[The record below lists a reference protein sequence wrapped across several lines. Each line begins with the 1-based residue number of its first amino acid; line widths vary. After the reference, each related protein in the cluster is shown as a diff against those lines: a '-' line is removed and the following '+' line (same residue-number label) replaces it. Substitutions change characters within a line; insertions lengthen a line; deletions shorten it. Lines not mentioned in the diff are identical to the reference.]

1 MEEETKMKYRILVTG
16 ANGQLGNEIRCLS
29 SKYTDYEYVFTD
41 VAELDITN
49 LSSLNEF
56 FQKNGKFDFLINCAA
71 YTAVDAAETNQ
82 ELAFKLNTTAVDMLV
97 EMAGK
102 YGFFLVQIST
112 DYVFDGEKN
121 RPYDEDDVPIP
132 SSVYGKT
139 KREAEH
145 LVFYSDINAIV
156 IRTAWLYSTFGKNF
170 VKSMIKYGTER
181 DELNVVFDQVG
192 TPTYAYDLADAI
204 LQILPQLQAMPKP
217 YTDIFHYTNEGVCSW
232 YDFTQHILR
241 HENIDCKVNPIR
253 SEQYPTPAKRP
264 AFSVLDKSKI
274 KNKFNITIPYW
285 TDSLD
290 VMLNKLK
297 KSNV

>member
-1 MEEETKMKYRILVTG
+1 MKSRILVTG
-16 ANGQLGNEIRCLS
+16 ANGQLGSELRELS
-29 SKYTDYEYVFTD
+29 AKYTDYEFTFTD

-49 LSSLNEF
+49 IDSLNAY
-56 FQKNGKFDFLINCAA
+56 FQSQPKFDFLINCAA
-71 YTAVDAAETNQ
+71 YTAVDAAESNQ

-102 YGFFLVQIST
+102 YGFFLIQIST

-121 RPYDEDDVPIP
+121 RPYDEEDVPIP
-132 SSVYGKT
+132 SSIYGKT
-139 KREAEH
+139 KNDAER
-145 LVFYSDINAIV
+145 LILYSDIRAIV
-156 IRTAWLYSTFGKNF
+156 IRTAWLYSTYGKNF

-192 TPTYAYDLADAI
+192 TPTYAADLADAI

-217 YTDIFHYTNEGVCSW
+217 YTDLFHYTNEGVCSW

-241 HENIDCKVNPIR
+241 HENINCRVNPIR

-274 KNKFNITIPYW
+274 KTKFGITIPYW
-285 TDSLD
+285 NDSLD
-290 VMLNKLK
+290 VMLKKLK
-297 KSNV
+297 EKGE

>member
-1 MEEETKMKYRILVTG
+1 MKSRILVTG
-16 ANGQLGNEIRCLS
+16 ANGQLGSELRELS
-29 SKYTDYEYVFTD
+29 AKYTDYEFTFTD

-49 LSSLNEF
+49 IDSLNAY
-56 FQKNGKFDFLINCAA
+56 FQSQPKFDFLINCAA

-102 YGFFLVQIST
+102 YGFFLIQIST

-121 RPYDEDDVPIP
+121 RPYDEEDVPIP
-132 SSVYGKT
+132 SSIYGKT
-139 KREAEH
+139 KNDAER
-145 LVFYSDINAIV
+145 LILYSDIRAIV
-156 IRTAWLYSTFGKNF
+156 IRTAWLYSTYGKNF

-192 TPTYAYDLADAI
+192 TPTYAADLADAI

-217 YTDIFHYTNEGVCSW
+217 YTDLFHYTNEGVCSW

-241 HENIDCKVNPIR
+241 HENINCRVNPIR

-274 KNKFNITIPYW
+274 KTKFGITIPYW

-290 VMLNKLK
+290 VMLKKLK
-297 KSNV
+297 EMNN

>member
-1 MEEETKMKYRILVTG
+1 MKCRILVTG
-16 ANGQLGNEIRCLS
+16 ANGQLGSELRELS
-29 SKYTDYEYVFTD
+29 AKYTDYEFTFTD

-49 LSSLNEF
+49 IDSLNAY
-56 FQKNGKFDFLINCAA
+56 FQSQPKFDFLINCAA

-102 YGFFLVQIST
+102 YGFFLIQIST

-121 RPYDEDDVPIP
+121 RPYDEEDVPIP
-132 SSVYGKT
+132 SSIYGKT
-139 KREAEH
+139 KNDAER
-145 LVFYSDINAIV
+145 LILYSDIRAIV
-156 IRTAWLYSTFGKNF
+156 IRTAWLYSTYGKNF

-192 TPTYAYDLADAI
+192 TPTYARDLADAI

-217 YTDIFHYTNEGVCSW
+217 YPDLFHYTNEGVCSW

-241 HENIDCKVNPIR
+241 HENINCRVNPIR

-274 KNKFNITIPYW
+274 KTKFGITIPYW

-290 VMLNKLK
+290 VMLKKLK
-297 KSNV
+297 EMNN

>member
-1 MEEETKMKYRILVTG
+1 MKYRILVTG
-16 ANGQLGNEIRCLS
+16 ANGQLGSELRELS
-29 SKYTDYEYVFTD
+29 AKYTDYEFTFTD
-41 VAELDITN
+41 VAELDIT
-49 LSSLNEF
+49 SIDSLNAY
-56 FQKNGKFDFLINCAA
+56 FQSQPKFDFLINCAA
-71 YTAVDAAETNQ
+71 YTAVDAAESNQ

-102 YGFFLVQIST
+102 YGFFLIQIST

-121 RPYDEDDVPIP
+121 RPYDEEDVPIP
-132 SSVYGKT
+132 SSIYGKT
-139 KREAEH
+139 KNDAER
-145 LVFYSDINAIV
+145 LILYSDIRAIV
-156 IRTAWLYSTFGKNF
+156 IRTAWLYSTYGKNF

-192 TPTYAYDLADAI
+192 TPTYAADLADAI

-217 YTDIFHYTNEGVCSW
+217 YTDLFHYTNEGVCSW

-241 HENIDCKVNPIR
+241 HENINCRVNPIR

-274 KNKFNITIPYW
+274 KTKFGITIPYW

-290 VMLNKLK
+290 VMLKKLK
-297 KSNV
+297 EKGE

>member
-1 MEEETKMKYRILVTG
+1 MKYRILVTG
-16 ANGQLGNEIRCLS
+16 ANGQLGNELRELS
-29 SKYTDYEYVFTD
+29 AKYSDYEYVFTD
-41 VAELDITN
+41 VAELDITS
-49 LSSLNEF
+49 LSALNDF

-71 YTAVDAAETNQ
+71 YTAVDAAESNQ

-102 YGFFLVQIST
+102 YGFFLIQIST

-121 RPYDEDDVPIP
+121 RPYDEEDVPIP
-132 SSVYGKT
+132 SSIYGKT
-139 KREAEH
+139 KNDAER
-145 LVFYSDINAIV
+145 LILYSDIRAIV
-156 IRTAWLYSTFGKNF
+156 IRTAWLYSTYGKNF

-192 TPTYAYDLADAI
+192 TPTYAADLADAI

-217 YTDIFHYTNEGVCSW
+217 YTDLFHYTNEGVCSW

-241 HENIDCKVNPIR
+241 HENINCRVNPIR

-274 KNKFNITIPYW
+274 KTKFGITIPYW

-290 VMLNKLK
+290 VMLKKLK
-297 KSNV
+297 EMNN

>member
-1 MEEETKMKYRILVTG
+1 MKCRILVTG
-16 ANGQLGNEIRCLS
+16 ANGQLGSELRELS
-29 SKYTDYEYVFTD
+29 AKYTDYEFTFTD
-41 VAELDITN
+41 VAELDIT
-49 LSSLNEF
+49 SIDSLNAY
-56 FQKNGKFDFLINCAA
+56 FQSQPKFDFLINCAA
-71 YTAVDAAETNQ
+71 YTAVDAAESNQ

-102 YGFFLVQIST
+102 YGFFLIQIST

-121 RPYDEDDVPIP
+121 RPYDEEDVPIP
-132 SSVYGKT
+132 SSIYGKT
-139 KREAEH
+139 KNDAER
-145 LVFYSDINAIV
+145 LILYSDIRAIV
-156 IRTAWLYSTFGKNF
+156 IRTAWLYSTYGKNF

-192 TPTYAYDLADAI
+192 TPTYAADLADAI

-217 YTDIFHYTNEGVCSW
+217 YTDLFHYTNEGVCSW

-241 HENIDCKVNPIR
+241 HENINCRVNPIR

-274 KNKFNITIPYW
+274 KTKFGINIPYW

-290 VMLNKLK
+290 VMLKKLK
-297 KSNV
+297 EMNN

>member
-1 MEEETKMKYRILVTG
+1 MKSRILVTG
-16 ANGQLGNEIRCLS
+16 ANGQLGSELRELS
-29 SKYTDYEYVFTD
+29 AKYTDYEFTFTD

-49 LSSLNEF
+49 IDSLNAY
-56 FQKNGKFDFLINCAA
+56 FQSQPKFDFLINCAA
-71 YTAVDAAETNQ
+71 YTAVDAAESNQ

-102 YGFFLVQIST
+102 YGFFLIQIST

-121 RPYDEDDVPIP
+121 RPYDEEDVPIP
-132 SSVYGKT
+132 SSIYGKT
-139 KREAEH
+139 KNDAER
-145 LVFYSDINAIV
+145 LILYSDIRAIV
-156 IRTAWLYSTFGKNF
+156 IRTAWLYSTYGKNF

-192 TPTYAYDLADAI
+192 TPTYAADLADAI

-217 YTDIFHYTNEGVCSW
+217 YTDLFHYTNEGVCSW

-241 HENIDCKVNPIR
+241 HENINCRVNPIR

-274 KNKFNITIPYW
+274 KTKFGITIPYW

-290 VMLNKLK
+290 VMLKKLK
-297 KSNV
+297 EMNN

>member
-1 MEEETKMKYRILVTG
+1 MKYRILVTG
-16 ANGQLGNEIRCLS
+16 ANGQLGNELRELS
-29 SKYTDYEYVFTD
+29 VKYSDYEYVFTD
-41 VAELDITN
+41 VAELDITS
-49 LSSLNEF
+49 LSALNDF

-71 YTAVDAAETNQ
+71 YTAVDAAESNQ

-102 YGFFLVQIST
+102 YGFFLIQIST

-121 RPYDEDDVPIP
+121 RPYDEEDVPIP
-132 SSVYGKT
+132 SSIYGKT
-139 KREAEH
+139 KNDAER
-145 LVFYSDINAIV
+145 LILYSDIRAIV
-156 IRTAWLYSTFGKNF
+156 IRTAWLYSTYGKNF

-192 TPTYAYDLADAI
+192 TPTYAADLADAI

-217 YTDIFHYTNEGVCSW
+217 YTDLFHYTNEGVCSW

-241 HENIDCKVNPIR
+241 HENINCRVNPIR

-274 KNKFNITIPYW
+274 KAKFGITIPYW

-290 VMLNKLK
+290 EMLKKLK
-297 KSNV
+297 DKTNA

>member
-1 MEEETKMKYRILVTG
+1 MKYRILVTG
-16 ANGQLGNEIRCLS
+16 ANGQLGNEIRDLS
-29 SKYTDYEYVFTD
+29 AKYNDYEYVFTD
-41 VAELDITN
+41 VAELDIT
-49 LSSLNEF
+49 SVDALNDF

-71 YTAVDAAETNQ
+71 YTAVDAAEQNQ

-121 RPYDEDDVPIP
+121 RPYDEEDVPIP

-139 KREAEH
+139 KSDAEH
-145 LVFYSDINAIV
+145 LILYSDINAIV
-156 IRTAWLYSTFGKNF
+156 IRTAWLYSTYGKNF

-204 LQILPQLQAMPKP
+204 LQILPQLEAMPKP
-217 YTDIFHYTNEGVCSW
+217 YTDLFHYTNEGVCSW

-297 KSNV
+297 EVNN

>member
-1 MEEETKMKYRILVTG
+1 MKYRILVTG
-16 ANGQLGNEIRCLS
+16 ANGQLGNELRELS
-29 SKYTDYEYVFTD
+29 AKYSDYEYVFTD
-41 VAELDITN
+41 VAELDITS
-49 LSSLNEF
+49 LSALNDF

-102 YGFFLVQIST
+102 YGFFLIQIST

-121 RPYDEDDVPIP
+121 RPYDEEDVPIP
-132 SSVYGKT
+132 SSIYGKT
-139 KREAEH
+139 KNDAER
-145 LVFYSDINAIV
+145 LILYSDIRAIV
-156 IRTAWLYSTFGKNF
+156 IRTAWLYSTYGKNF

-192 TPTYAYDLADAI
+192 TPTYAADLADAI

-217 YTDIFHYTNEGVCSW
+217 YTDLFHYTNEGVCSW

-241 HENIDCKVNPIR
+241 HENINCRVNPIR
-253 SEQYPTPAKRP
+253 SEQYSTPAKRP

-274 KNKFNITIPYW
+274 KTKFGITIPYW

-290 VMLNKLK
+290 VMLKKLK
-297 KSNV
+297 EMNN

>member
-1 MEEETKMKYRILVTG
+1 MKSRILVTG
-16 ANGQLGNEIRCLS
+16 ANGQLGSELRELS
-29 SKYTDYEYVFTD
+29 AKYTDYEFTFTD

-49 LSSLNEF
+49 IDSLNAY
-56 FQKNGKFDFLINCAA
+56 FQSQPKFDFLINCAA

-102 YGFFLVQIST
+102 YGFFLIQIST

-139 KREAEH
+139 KNDAER
-145 LVFYSDINAIV
+145 LILYSDVNAIV
-156 IRTAWLYSTFGKNF
+156 IRTAWLYSTYGKNF

-217 YTDIFHYTNEGVCSW
+217 YTDLFHYTNEGVCSW

-241 HENIDCKVNPIR
+241 HENINCRVNPIR

-274 KNKFNITIPYW
+274 KTKFGITIPYW

-290 VMLNKLK
+290 VMLKKLK
-297 KSNV
+297 EKGE

>member
-1 MEEETKMKYRILVTG
+1 MKYRILVTG
-16 ANGQLGNEIRCLS
+16 ANGQLGSELRELS
-29 SKYTDYEYVFTD
+29 AKYTDYEFTFTD

-49 LSSLNEF
+49 IDLLNAY
-56 FQKNGKFDFLINCAA
+56 FQSQPKFDFLINCAA
-71 YTAVDAAETNQ
+71 YTAVDAAESNQ

-102 YGFFLVQIST
+102 YGFFLIQIST

-121 RPYDEDDVPIP
+121 RPYDEEDVPIP
-132 SSVYGKT
+132 SSIYGKT
-139 KREAEH
+139 KNDAER
-145 LVFYSDINAIV
+145 LILYSDIRAIV
-156 IRTAWLYSTFGKNF
+156 IRTAWLYSIYGKNF

-192 TPTYAYDLADAI
+192 TPTYAADLADAI

-217 YTDIFHYTNEGVCSW
+217 YTDLFHYTNEGVCSW

-241 HENIDCKVNPIR
+241 HENINCRVNPIR

-274 KNKFNITIPYW
+274 KTKFGITIPYW

-290 VMLNKLK
+290 VMLKKLK
-297 KSNV
+297 EKGE

>member
-1 MEEETKMKYRILVTG
+1 MKYRILVTG
-16 ANGQLGNEIRCLS
+16 ANGQLGSELRELS
-29 SKYTDYEYVFTD
+29 AKYTDYEFTFTD

-49 LSSLNEF
+49 IDSLNAY
-56 FQKNGKFDFLINCAA
+56 FQSQPKFDFLINCAA
-71 YTAVDAAETNQ
+71 YTAVDAAESNQ

-121 RPYDEDDVPIP
+121 RPYDEEDVPIP
-132 SSVYGKT
+132 SSIYGKT
-139 KREAEH
+139 KNDAER
-145 LVFYSDINAIV
+145 LILYSDIRAIV
-156 IRTAWLYSTFGKNF
+156 IRTAWLYSTYGKNF

-192 TPTYAYDLADAI
+192 TPTYAADLADAI

-217 YTDIFHYTNEGVCSW
+217 YTDLFHYTNEGVCSW

-241 HENIDCKVNPIR
+241 HENINCRVNPIR

-274 KNKFNITIPYW
+274 KTKFGITIPYW

-290 VMLNKLK
+290 EMLKKLK
-297 KSNV
+297 DKTNA

>member
-1 MEEETKMKYRILVTG
+1 MKSRILVTG
-16 ANGQLGNEIRCLS
+16 ANGQLGSELRELS
-29 SKYTDYEYVFTD
+29 AKYTDYEFTFTD

-49 LSSLNEF
+49 IDSLNAY
-56 FQKNGKFDFLINCAA
+56 FQSQPKFDFLINCAA
-71 YTAVDAAETNQ
+71 YTAVDAAESNQ

-102 YGFFLVQIST
+102 YGFFLIQIST

-121 RPYDEDDVPIP
+121 RPYDEEDVPIP
-132 SSVYGKT
+132 SSIYGKT
-139 KREAEH
+139 KNDAER
-145 LVFYSDINAIV
+145 LILYSDIRAIV
-156 IRTAWLYSTFGKNF
+156 IRTAWLYSTYGKNF

-192 TPTYAYDLADAI
+192 TPTYAADLADAI

-217 YTDIFHYTNEGVCSW
+217 YTDLFHYTNEGVCSW

-241 HENIDCKVNPIR
+241 HENINCRVTPIR

-274 KNKFNITIPYW
+274 KTKFGITIPYW

-290 VMLNKLK
+290 VMLKKLK
-297 KSNV
+297 EKGE

>member
-1 MEEETKMKYRILVTG
+1 MKSRILVTG
-16 ANGQLGNEIRCLS
+16 ANGQLGSELRELS
-29 SKYTDYEYVFTD
+29 AKYTDYEFTFTD

-49 LSSLNEF
+49 IDSLNAY
-56 FQKNGKFDFLINCAA
+56 FQSQPKFDFLINCAA
-71 YTAVDAAETNQ
+71 YTAVDAAESNQ

-102 YGFFLVQIST
+102 YGFFLIQIST

-121 RPYDEDDVPIP
+121 RPYDEEDVPIP
-132 SSVYGKT
+132 SSIYGKT
-139 KREAEH
+139 KNDAER
-145 LVFYSDINAIV
+145 LILYSDIRAIV
-156 IRTAWLYSTFGKNF
+156 IRTAWLYSTYGKNF

-192 TPTYAYDLADAI
+192 TPTYAADLADAI
-204 LQILPQLQAMPKP
+204 LQILPQLQALPKP
-217 YTDIFHYTNEGVCSW
+217 YTDLFHYTNEGVCSW

-241 HENIDCKVNPIR
+241 HENINCRVNPIR

-274 KNKFNITIPYW
+274 KTKFGITIPYW

-290 VMLNKLK
+290 VMLKKLK
-297 KSNV
+297 EKGE

>member
-1 MEEETKMKYRILVTG
+1 MKSRILVTG
-16 ANGQLGNEIRCLS
+16 ANGQLGSELRELS
-29 SKYTDYEYVFTD
+29 AKYTDYEFTFTD

-49 LSSLNEF
+49 IDSLNAY
-56 FQKNGKFDFLINCAA
+56 FQSQPKFDFLINCAA

-102 YGFFLVQIST
+102 YGFFLIQIST

-139 KREAEH
+139 KNDAER
-145 LVFYSDINAIV
+145 LILYSDVNAIV
-156 IRTAWLYSTFGKNF
+156 IRTAWLYSTYGKNF

-192 TPTYAYDLADAI
+192 TPTYAADLADAI

-217 YTDIFHYTNEGVCSW
+217 YTDLFHYTNEGVCSW

-241 HENIDCKVNPIR
+241 HENINCRVNPIR

-274 KNKFNITIPYW
+274 KTKFGITIPYW

-290 VMLNKLK
+290 VMLKKLK
-297 KSNV
+297 EKGE

>member
-1 MEEETKMKYRILVTG
+1 MKYRILVTG
-16 ANGQLGNEIRCLS
+16 ANGQLGSELRELS
-29 SKYTDYEYVFTD
+29 AKYTDYEFTFTD

-49 LSSLNEF
+49 IDSLNAY
-56 FQKNGKFDFLINCAA
+56 FQSQPKFDFLINCAA
-71 YTAVDAAETNQ
+71 YTAVDAAESNQ

-102 YGFFLVQIST
+102 YGFFLIQIST

-121 RPYDEDDVPIP
+121 RPYDEEDVPIP
-132 SSVYGKT
+132 SSIYGKT
-139 KREAEH
+139 KNDAER
-145 LVFYSDINAIV
+145 LILYSDIRAIV
-156 IRTAWLYSTFGKNF
+156 IRTAWLYSTYGKNF

-192 TPTYAYDLADAI
+192 TPTYAADLADAI

-217 YTDIFHYTNEGVCSW
+217 YTDLFHYTNEGVCSW

-241 HENIDCKVNPIR
+241 HENINCRVNPIR

-274 KNKFNITIPYW
+274 KTKFGITIPYW

-290 VMLNKLK
+290 VMLKKLK
-297 KSNV
+297 ENGE

>member
-1 MEEETKMKYRILVTG
+1 MKYRILVTG
-16 ANGQLGNEIRCLS
+16 ANGQLGNEIRDLS
-29 SKYTDYEYVFTD
+29 AKYNDYEYMFTD
-41 VAELDITN
+41 VAELDIT
-49 LSSLNEF
+49 SVDALNDF

-71 YTAVDAAETNQ
+71 YTAVDAAEQNQ

-121 RPYDEDDVPIP
+121 RPYDEEDVPIP

-139 KREAEH
+139 KNDAER
-145 LVFYSDINAIV
+145 LILYSDVNAIV
-156 IRTAWLYSTFGKNF
+156 IRTAWLYSTYGKNF

-204 LQILPQLQAMPKP
+204 LQILPQLEAMPKP
-217 YTDIFHYTNEGVCSW
+217 YTDLFHYTNEGVCSW

-253 SEQYPTPAKRP
+253 SDQYPTPATRP

-290 VMLNKLK
+290 VMLNKLNK
-297 KSNV
+297 K

>member
-1 MEEETKMKYRILVTG
+1 MKYRILVTG
-16 ANGQLGNEIRCLS
+16 ANGQLGSELRELS
-29 SKYTDYEYVFTD
+29 AKYTDYEFTFTD

-49 LSSLNEF
+49 IDSLNAY
-56 FQKNGKFDFLINCAA
+56 FQSQPKFDFLINCAA
-71 YTAVDAAETNQ
+71 YTAVDAAESNQ

-102 YGFFLVQIST
+102 YGFFLIQIST

-121 RPYDEDDVPIP
+121 RPYDEEDVPIP
-132 SSVYGKT
+132 SSIYGKT
-139 KREAEH
+139 KNDAER
-145 LVFYSDINAIV
+145 LILYSDIRAIV
-156 IRTAWLYSTFGKNF
+156 IRTAWLYSTYGKNF

-217 YTDIFHYTNEGVCSW
+217 YTDLFHYTNEGVCSW

-241 HENIDCKVNPIR
+241 HENINCRVNPIR

-274 KNKFNITIPYW
+274 KSKFGITIPYW

-290 VMLNKLK
+290 VMLKKLK
-297 KSNV
+297 KKESKG

>member
-1 MEEETKMKYRILVTG
+1 MKYRILVTG
-16 ANGQLGNEIRCLS
+16 ANGQLGSELRELS
-29 SKYTDYEYVFTD
+29 AKYSDYEYVFTD
-41 VAELDITN
+41 VAELDITS
-49 LSSLNEF
+49 LSALNDF

-102 YGFFLVQIST
+102 YGFFLIQIST

-121 RPYDEDDVPIP
+121 RPYDEEDVPIP
-132 SSVYGKT
+132 SSIYGKT
-139 KREAEH
+139 KNDAER
-145 LVFYSDINAIV
+145 LILYSDIRAIV
-156 IRTAWLYSTFGKNF
+156 IRTAWLYSTYGKNF

-192 TPTYAYDLADAI
+192 TPTYAADLADAI

-217 YTDIFHYTNEGVCSW
+217 YTDLFHYTNEGVCSW

-241 HENIDCKVNPIR
+241 HENINCRVNPIR

-274 KNKFNITIPYW
+274 KSKFGITIPYW

-290 VMLNKLK
+290 EMLKKLK
-297 KSNV
+297 DKTNA

>member
-1 MEEETKMKYRILVTG
+1 MKSRILVTG
-16 ANGQLGNEIRCLS
+16 ANGQLGSELRELS
-29 SKYTDYEYVFTD
+29 AKYTDYEFTFTD
-41 VAELDITN
+41 VAELDIT
-49 LSSLNEF
+49 SIDSLNAY
-56 FQKNGKFDFLINCAA
+56 FQSQPKFDFLINCAA
-71 YTAVDAAETNQ
+71 YTAVDAAESNQ

-102 YGFFLVQIST
+102 YGFFLIQIST

-121 RPYDEDDVPIP
+121 RPYDEEDVPIP
-132 SSVYGKT
+132 SSIYGKT
-139 KREAEH
+139 KNDAER
-145 LVFYSDINAIV
+145 LILYSDIRAIV
-156 IRTAWLYSTFGKNF
+156 IRTAWLYSTYGKNF

-192 TPTYAYDLADAI
+192 TPTYAADLADAI
-204 LQILPQLQAMPKP
+204 LQILPQLQAMSKP
-217 YTDIFHYTNEGVCSW
+217 YTDLFHYTNEGVCSW

-241 HENIDCKVNPIR
+241 HENINCRVNPIR

-274 KNKFNITIPYW
+274 KTKFGITIPYW

-290 VMLNKLK
+290 VMLKKLK
-297 KSNV
+297 EKGE

>member
-1 MEEETKMKYRILVTG
+1 MKYRILVTG
-16 ANGQLGNEIRCLS
+16 ANGQLGSELRELS
-29 SKYTDYEYVFTD
+29 AKYTDYEFTFTD

-49 LSSLNEF
+49 IDSLNAY
-56 FQKNGKFDFLINCAA
+56 FQSQPKFDFLINCAA

-102 YGFFLVQIST
+102 YGFFLIQIST

-121 RPYDEDDVPIP
+121 RPYDEEDVPIP
-132 SSVYGKT
+132 SSIYGKT
-139 KREAEH
+139 KNDAER
-145 LVFYSDINAIV
+145 LILYSDIRAIV
-156 IRTAWLYSTFGKNF
+156 IRTAWLYSTYGKNF

-192 TPTYAYDLADAI
+192 TPTYAADLADAI

-217 YTDIFHYTNEGVCSW
+217 YTDLFHYTNEGVCSW

-241 HENIDCKVNPIR
+241 HENINCRVNPIR

-290 VMLNKLK
+290 VM
-297 KSNV
+297 

>member
-1 MEEETKMKYRILVTG
+1 MKSRILVTG
-16 ANGQLGNEIRCLS
+16 ANGQLGSELRELS
-29 SKYTDYEYVFTD
+29 AKYTDYEFTFTD
-41 VAELDITN
+41 VAELDIT
-49 LSSLNEF
+49 SIDSLNAY
-56 FQKNGKFDFLINCAA
+56 FQSQPKFDLLINCAA
-71 YTAVDAAETNQ
+71 YTAVDAAESNQ

-102 YGFFLVQIST
+102 YGFFLIQIST

-121 RPYDEDDVPIP
+121 RPYDEEDVPIP
-132 SSVYGKT
+132 SSIYGKT
-139 KREAEH
+139 KNDAER
-145 LVFYSDINAIV
+145 LILYSDIRAIV
-156 IRTAWLYSTFGKNF
+156 IRTAWLYSTYGKNF

-192 TPTYAYDLADAI
+192 TPTYAADLADAI

-217 YTDIFHYTNEGVCSW
+217 YTDLFHYTNEGVCSW

-241 HENIDCKVNPIR
+241 HENINCRVNPIR

-274 KNKFNITIPYW
+274 KTKFGITIPYW

-290 VMLNKLK
+290 VMLKKLK
-297 KSNV
+297 EKGE

>member
-1 MEEETKMKYRILVTG
+1 MKYRILVTG
-16 ANGQLGNEIRCLS
+16 ANGQLGNELRELS
-29 SKYTDYEYVFTD
+29 AKYSDYEYVFTD
-41 VAELDITN
+41 VAELDITS
-49 LSSLNEF
+49 LSALNDF

-71 YTAVDAAETNQ
+71 YTAVDAAESNQ

-102 YGFFLVQIST
+102 YGFFLIQIST

-121 RPYDEDDVPIP
+121 RPYDEEDVPIP
-132 SSVYGKT
+132 SSIYGKT
-139 KREAEH
+139 KNDAER
-145 LVFYSDINAIV
+145 LILYSDIRAIV
-156 IRTAWLYSTFGKNF
+156 IRTAWLYSTYGKNF

-192 TPTYAYDLADAI
+192 TPTYAADLADAI

-217 YTDIFHYTNEGVCSW
+217 YTDLFHYTNEGVCSW

-241 HENIDCKVNPIR
+241 HENINCRVNPIR

-274 KNKFNITIPYW
+274 KTKFGINIPYW

-290 VMLNKLK
+290 VMLKKLK
-297 KSNV
+297 EMNN

>member
-1 MEEETKMKYRILVTG
+1 MKYRILVTG
-16 ANGQLGNEIRCLS
+16 ANGQLGNEIRDLS
-29 SKYTDYEYVFTD
+29 AKYTDYEYVFTD

-49 LSSLNEF
+49 INSLNDF

-71 YTAVDAAETNQ
+71 YTAVDAAEQNQ

-102 YGFFLVQIST
+102 YGFFLIQIST

-121 RPYDEDDVPIP
+121 RPYDEEDVPIP

-139 KREAEH
+139 KNVAER
-145 LVFYSDINAIV
+145 LILYSDINAIV
-156 IRTAWLYSTFGKNF
+156 IRTAWLYSTYGKNF

-204 LQILPQLQAMPKP
+204 LQILPQLEAMPKP
-217 YTDIFHYTNEGVCSW
+217 YTDLFHYTNEGVCSW

>member
-1 MEEETKMKYRILVTG
+1 MKCRILVTG
-16 ANGQLGNEIRCLS
+16 ANGQLGSELRELS
-29 SKYTDYEYVFTD
+29 AKYTDYEFTFTD

-49 LSSLNEF
+49 IDSLNAY
-56 FQKNGKFDFLINCAA
+56 FQSQPKFDFLINCAA
-71 YTAVDAAETNQ
+71 YTAVDAAESNQ

-102 YGFFLVQIST
+102 YGFFLIQIST

-121 RPYDEDDVPIP
+121 RPYDEEDVPIP
-132 SSVYGKT
+132 SSIYGKT
-139 KREAEH
+139 KNDAER
-145 LVFYSDINAIV
+145 LILYSDIRAIV
-156 IRTAWLYSTFGKNF
+156 IRTAWLYSTYGKNF
-170 VKSMIKYGTER
+170 VKSMIKYSTER

-192 TPTYAYDLADAI
+192 TPTYAADLADAI

-217 YTDIFHYTNEGVCSW
+217 YTDLFHYTNEGVCSW

-241 HENIDCKVNPIR
+241 HENINCRVNPIR

-274 KNKFNITIPYW
+274 KTKFGITIPYW

-290 VMLNKLK
+290 VMLKKLK
-297 KSNV
+297 EKGE

>member
-1 MEEETKMKYRILVTG
+1 MKCRILVTG
-16 ANGQLGNEIRCLS
+16 ANGQLGSELRELS
-29 SKYTDYEYVFTD
+29 AKYTDYEFTFTD

-49 LSSLNEF
+49 IDSLNAY
-56 FQKNGKFDFLINCAA
+56 FQSQPKFDFLINCAA

-102 YGFFLVQIST
+102 YGFFLIQIST

-121 RPYDEDDVPIP
+121 RPYDEEDVPIP
-132 SSVYGKT
+132 SSIYGKT
-139 KREAEH
+139 KNDAER
-145 LVFYSDINAIV
+145 LILYSDIRAIV
-156 IRTAWLYSTFGKNF
+156 IRTAWLYSTYGKNF

-192 TPTYAYDLADAI
+192 TPTYAADLADAI

-217 YTDIFHYTNEGVCSW
+217 YTDLFHYTNEGVCSW

-241 HENIDCKVNPIR
+241 HENINCRVTPIR

-274 KNKFNITIPYW
+274 KSKFGITIPYW

-290 VMLNKLK
+290 EMLKKLK
-297 KSNV
+297 DKTNA

>member
-1 MEEETKMKYRILVTG
+1 MKYRILVTG
-16 ANGQLGNEIRCLS
+16 ANGQLGSELRELS
-29 SKYTDYEYVFTD
+29 AKYTDYEFTFTD

-49 LSSLNEF
+49 IDSLNAY
-56 FQKNGKFDFLINCAA
+56 FQSQPKFDFLINCAA
-71 YTAVDAAETNQ
+71 YTAVDAAESNQ

-102 YGFFLVQIST
+102 YGFFLIQIST

-121 RPYDEDDVPIP
+121 RPYDEEDVPIP
-132 SSVYGKT
+132 SSIYGKT
-139 KREAEH
+139 KNDAER
-145 LVFYSDINAIV
+145 LILYSDIRAIV
-156 IRTAWLYSTFGKNF
+156 IRTAWLYSTYGKNF

-192 TPTYAYDLADAI
+192 TPTYAADLADAI

-217 YTDIFHYTNEGVCSW
+217 YTDLFHYTNEGVCSW

-241 HENIDCKVNPIR
+241 HENINCRVNPIR

-274 KNKFNITIPYW
+274 KTKFGITIPYW

-290 VMLNKLK
+290 VMLKKLK
-297 KSNV
+297 EMNN

>member
-1 MEEETKMKYRILVTG
+1 MKSRILVTG
-16 ANGQLGNEIRCLS
+16 ANGQLGSELRELS
-29 SKYTDYEYVFTD
+29 AKYTDYEFTFTD
-41 VAELDITN
+41 VVELDITN
-49 LSSLNEF
+49 IDSLNAY
-56 FQKNGKFDFLINCAA
+56 FQSQPKFDFLINCAA
-71 YTAVDAAETNQ
+71 YTAVDAAESNQ

-102 YGFFLVQIST
+102 YGFFLIQIST

-121 RPYDEDDVPIP
+121 RPYDEEDVPIP
-132 SSVYGKT
+132 SSIYGKT
-139 KREAEH
+139 KNDAER
-145 LVFYSDINAIV
+145 LILYSDIRAIV
-156 IRTAWLYSTFGKNF
+156 IRTAWLYSTYGKNF

-192 TPTYAYDLADAI
+192 TPTYAADLADAI

-217 YTDIFHYTNEGVCSW
+217 YTDLFHYTNEGVCSW

-241 HENIDCKVNPIR
+241 HENINCRVNPIR

-274 KNKFNITIPYW
+274 KTKFGITIPYW

-290 VMLNKLK
+290 VMLKKLK
-297 KSNV
+297 EMNN

>member
-1 MEEETKMKYRILVTG
+1 MKCRILVTG
-16 ANGQLGNEIRCLS
+16 ANGQLGSELRELS
-29 SKYTDYEYVFTD
+29 AKYTDYEFTFTD

-49 LSSLNEF
+49 IDSLNAY
-56 FQKNGKFDFLINCAA
+56 FQSQPKFDFLINCAA
-71 YTAVDAAETNQ
+71 YTAVDAAESNQ

-102 YGFFLVQIST
+102 YGFFLIQIST

-121 RPYDEDDVPIP
+121 RPYDEEDVPIP
-132 SSVYGKT
+132 SSIYGKT
-139 KREAEH
+139 KNDAER
-145 LVFYSDINAIV
+145 LILYSDIRAIV
-156 IRTAWLYSTFGKNF
+156 IRTAWLYSTYGKNF

-192 TPTYAYDLADAI
+192 TPTYAADLADAI

-217 YTDIFHYTNEGVCSW
+217 YTDLFHYTNEGVCSW

-241 HENIDCKVNPIR
+241 HENINCRVNPIR

-274 KNKFNITIPYW
+274 KTKFGITIPYW

-290 VMLNKLK
+290 EMLNKLK
-297 KSNV
+297 DTNV

>member
-1 MEEETKMKYRILVTG
+1 MKCRILVTG
-16 ANGQLGNEIRCLS
+16 ANGQLGSELRELS
-29 SKYTDYEYVFTD
+29 AKYTDYEFTFTD

-49 LSSLNEF
+49 IDSLNAY
-56 FQKNGKFDFLINCAA
+56 FQSQPKFDFLINCAA
-71 YTAVDAAETNQ
+71 YTAVDAAESNQ

-102 YGFFLVQIST
+102 YGFFLIQIST

-121 RPYDEDDVPIP
+121 RPYDEEDVPIP
-132 SSVYGKT
+132 SSIYGKT
-139 KREAEH
+139 KNDAER
-145 LVFYSDINAIV
+145 LILYSDIRAIV
-156 IRTAWLYSTFGKNF
+156 IRTAWLYSTYGKNF

-192 TPTYAYDLADAI
+192 TPTYAADLADAI

-217 YTDIFHYTNEGVCSW
+217 YTDLFHYTNEGVCSW

-241 HENIDCKVNPIR
+241 HENINCRVNPIR

-274 KNKFNITIPYW
+274 KTKFGITIPYW

-290 VMLNKLK
+290 VMLKKLK
-297 KSNV
+297 EKGE

>member
-1 MEEETKMKYRILVTG
+1 MKYRILVTG
-16 ANGQLGNEIRCLS
+16 ANGQLGNELRELS
-29 SKYTDYEYVFTD
+29 AKYSDYEYVFTD
-41 VAELDITN
+41 VAELDITS
-49 LSSLNEF
+49 LSALNDF

-71 YTAVDAAETNQ
+71 YTAVDAAESNQ

-102 YGFFLVQIST
+102 YGFFLIQIST

-121 RPYDEDDVPIP
+121 RPYDEEDVPIP
-132 SSVYGKT
+132 SSIYGKT
-139 KREAEH
+139 KNDAER
-145 LVFYSDINAIV
+145 LILYSDINAIV
-156 IRTAWLYSTFGKNF
+156 IRTAWLYSTYGKNF

-192 TPTYAYDLADAI
+192 TPTYAADLADAI

-217 YTDIFHYTNEGVCSW
+217 YTDLFHYTNEGVCSW

-241 HENIDCKVNPIR
+241 HENINCRVNPIR

-274 KNKFNITIPYW
+274 KAKFGITIPYW

-290 VMLNKLK
+290 VMLKKLK
-297 KSNV
+297 EMNN